1 MRLRYSAR
9 KHLVKLVGHVDM
21 QDGVF
26 LADLRLIYSA
36 GGLIGNFHFLLHR
49 LRRDGFRHIDDAL
62 QEVTGEAV
70 V

>member
-1 MRLRYSAR
+1 
-9 KHLVKLVGHVDM
+9 M

-36 GGLIGNFHFLLHR
+36 GGLIGDFHFLLHR